1 MVSDFNVDVWLTST
15 LTVVNIV
22 VFTRSPSV
30 VVIFT
35 VDISSLVAVVV
46 VSLTSALDV
55 VTSVELT
62 SSLVVDS
69 IVELTS
75 LLVVDSIVE
84 LTSSLVVD
92 SIVELTSPFVVV
104 STDVELTSVDV
115 DVVFSVVPPAVVWPE
130 LVVVSVVSVLT
141 PDVGEGVGLAVTVE
155 EETSDVELVVVS
167 TSSES

>member
-75 LLVVDSIVE
+75 
-84 LTSSLVVD
+84 
-92 SIVELTSPFVVV
+92 PFVVV

-141 PDVGEGVGLAVTVE
+141 PEVGEGVGLAVTVE